1 MIPRDA
7 GQFTQAPVKVT
18 AAGSSV
24 ASSRLGPGLY
34 LLFATAAGSW
44 KQGGSAVAA
53 TANDHKIN
61 ANAFFPVLIHV
72 LSPSTDTDAA
82 SDGFV
87 AFIGTGDLY
96 ISKLA

>member
-7 GQFTQAPVKVT
+7 GQFTATPVKVT

-24 ASSRLGPGLY
+24 ASTRLGPGVY
-34 LLFATAAGSW
+34 LLYATAAGSW
-44 KQGGSAVAA
+44 KQGTGTVAA

-61 ANAFFPVLIHV
+61 ANSFFPVLVHV
-72 LSPSTDTDAA
+72 LSPSSDADAA
-82 SDGFV
+82 SDGFI

-96 ISKLA
+96 ISKLL